1 MIDIFLEMHWSNNPI
16 PLDQLKSDPD
26 FILDIPLGLF
36 TSLESPVK
44 SVNGLVGNVVLNA
57 EDVGADP
64 VGVAQAVLE
73 MLDNQKLDKIDY
85 VQHFRGLF
93 SSYATLVTALPTA
106 LDGDYAHIDSG
117 SGFDRMSAIWDSDDS
132 KWTVNA
138 VNVGSN
144 TDEVPEGSTNLYFTS
159 ERVRQ
164 ATLMGLD
171 LSDSNAVVTTDA
183 ILVAIGKLQA
193 QLNQSTGRI
202 DWVLASSIC
211 SFASTLQDSI
221 SDPLMFAKINDVLWV
236 KGSFAI
242 TASTSGTL
250 LTIIDVNW
258 KMFAPNSYY
267 NFIKNILFNDGQ
279 RELGGYNSVQ
289 IKCSVLNRATN
300 ANNAQ
305 SSLQR
310 FESSSS
316 LAPATYRFAPQP
328 LGELLFK

>member
-93 SSYATLVTALPTA
+93 SSYAALTAALPIA

-117 SGFDRMSAIWDSDDS
+117 SGFDRMSAIFDSDDG
-132 KWTVNA
+132 KWIVNA
-138 VNVGSN
+138 VVNVGSN
-144 TDEVPEGSTNLYFTS
+144 TDEVPEGSSNLYFTS

-164 ATLMGLD
+164 TTLMGLD

-183 ILVAIGKLQA
+183 ILVAIGKLQSQINEIGSDVWNWIHYSDVGIFGSCFA
-193 QLNQSTGRI
+193 EYFINEVGGLYFCIKDN
-202 DWVLASSIC
+202 VLY
-211 SFASTLQDSI
+211 
-221 SDPLMFAKINDVLWV
+221 V
-236 KGSFAI
+236 KGLV
-242 TASTSGTL
+242 TVTT
-250 LTIIDVNW
+250 
-258 KMFAPNSYY
+258 
-267 NFIKNILFNDGQ
+267 
-279 RELGGYNSVQ
+279 
-289 IKCSVLNRATN
+289 
-300 ANNAQ
+300 
-305 SSLQR
+305 
-310 FESSSS
+310 SSSS
-316 LAPATYRFAPQP
+316 IQNIFVFQNPAYHILKPDTLNTEIQYFTAHRINLGLTGSLLYQYVKSGVTYALKTTSSITAGHVFQILPTA
-328 LGELLFK
+328 LCYVN

>member
-93 SSYATLVTALPTA
+93 SSYAALTAALPIA

-117 SGFDRMSAIWDSDDS
+117 SGFDRMSAIFDSDDG
-132 KWTVNA
+132 KWIVNA

-144 TDEVPEGSTNLYFTS
+144 TDEVPEGSSNLYFTS

-164 ATLMGLD
+164 TTLMGLD

-183 ILVAIGKLQA
+183 ILVAIGKLQSQINEIGSDVWNWIHYSDVGIFGSCFA
-193 QLNQSTGRI
+193 EYFINEVGGLYFCIKDN
-202 DWVLASSIC
+202 VLY
-211 SFASTLQDSI
+211 
-221 SDPLMFAKINDVLWV
+221 V
-236 KGSFAI
+236 KGLV
-242 TASTSGTL
+242 TVTT
-250 LTIIDVNW
+250 
-258 KMFAPNSYY
+258 
-267 NFIKNILFNDGQ
+267 
-279 RELGGYNSVQ
+279 
-289 IKCSVLNRATN
+289 
-300 ANNAQ
+300 
-305 SSLQR
+305 
-310 FESSSS
+310 SSSS
-316 LAPATYRFAPQP
+316 IQNIFVFQNPAYHILKPDTLNTEIQYFTAHRINLGLTGSLLYQYVKSGVTYALKTTSSITAGHVFQILPTA
-328 LGELLFK
+328 LCYVN